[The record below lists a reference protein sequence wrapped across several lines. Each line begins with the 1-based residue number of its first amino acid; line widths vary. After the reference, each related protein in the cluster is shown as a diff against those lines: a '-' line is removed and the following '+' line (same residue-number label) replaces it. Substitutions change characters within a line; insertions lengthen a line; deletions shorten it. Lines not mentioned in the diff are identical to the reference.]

1 MEQKRII
8 CTVTNDLNFDQRMIR
23 ICTSLANAGY
33 HVTLVGRKRK
43 SSKELQPRKFHQVR
57 LNCWFDKGKF
67 FYVEFQIRLLVYL
80 LRCSCDLI
88 CSIDL
93 DSILPG
99 YLASRWRKKIRV
111 YDAHEL
117 FCEMDEIVSRPPI
130 YRIWK
135 RIEQYVVPKFP
146 LGYTIGACYADEFRR
161 MYGVHYAV
169 VRNATR
175 LDAGL
180 PPMPKGEFILYQGAV
195 NEGRCFET
203 LIPAMTRVNFPLLII
218 GKGNFFEQARA
229 LVKQHHLEDRITFQ
243 GFVDPDEL
251 KQFTRRAKIG
261 ITLFSQVGKSNYLS
275 MANRFFDYM
284 HSGVPQLC
292 MDYPE
297 YRKCQQKYPLAVLLQ
312 HTDSERIAEAL
323 NRILQQKEL
332 WQSMHEQAL
341 LARKEYCW
349 EEEEK
354 KLLSFY
360 KNIFESGT

>member
-23 ICTSLANAGY
+23 ICTSLADAGY

-43 SSKELQPRKFHQVR
+43 TSQELQPQKFNQVR
-57 LNCWFDKGKF
+57 LNCWFDKGKL

-99 YLASRWRKKIRV
+99 YFASRWRNKIRV

-117 FCEMDEIVSRPPI
+117 FCEMDEIVSRPRV

-135 RIEQYVVPKFP
+135 RIERYVVPKYP
-146 LGYTIGACYADEFRR
+146 LGYTIGDCYADEFRA
-161 MYGVHYAV
+161 MYGVQYEV

-175 LDAGL
+175 LYPESGSE
-180 PPMPKGEFILYQGAV
+180 PRGEYILYQGAV

-203 LIPAMTRVNFPLLII
+203 LIPAMTQVNFPLLII
-218 GKGNFFEQARA
+218 GKGNFFEQAQS
-229 LVKQHHLEDRITFQ
+229 LVKEYQLEHRIKFQ
-243 GFVDPDEL
+243 GFVDPKEL
-251 KQFTRRAKIG
+251 KLYTQGAKIG
-261 ITLFSQVGKSNYLS
+261 LTLFSQVGKSNYLS

-284 HSGVPQLC
+284 HAGIPQLC

-297 YRKCQQKYPLAVLLQ
+297 YRKCLEKYPLAVLLQ
-312 HTDSERIAEAL
+312 QTDSDSIAAAL
-323 NRILQQKEL
+323 NAMLLQTDS
-332 WQSMHEQAL
+332 WQWMHEQAL

-354 KLLSFY
+354 KLLAFY
-360 KNIFESGT
+360 KNIFES